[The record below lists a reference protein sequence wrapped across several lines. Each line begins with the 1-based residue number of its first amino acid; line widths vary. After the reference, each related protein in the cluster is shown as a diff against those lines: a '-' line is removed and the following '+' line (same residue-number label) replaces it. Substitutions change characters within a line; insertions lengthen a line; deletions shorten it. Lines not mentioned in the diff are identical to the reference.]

1 MQLFCV
7 TDVQP
12 AVAPSPHVPFGKGG
26 LMVLIFFFQRGIY
39 SLCDFFYS
47 KGNYLDYFLN

>member
-26 LMVLIFFFQRGIY
+26 LMVLIFFFFKEAFTVSVI
-39 SLCDFFYS
+39 FFIQKATTS
-47 KGNYLDYFLN
+47 IIF